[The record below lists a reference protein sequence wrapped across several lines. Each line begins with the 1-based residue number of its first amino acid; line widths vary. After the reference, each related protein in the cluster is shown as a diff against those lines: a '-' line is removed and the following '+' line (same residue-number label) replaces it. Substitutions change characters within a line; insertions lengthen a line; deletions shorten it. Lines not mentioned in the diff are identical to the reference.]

1 MSDAHKEAIET
12 LVAAIALLNDACGR
26 LAILGS
32 DGLDVVGSEGFE
44 QLRTLHGLG
53 LEAQG
58 ATNEIINKT
67 LRRIGELQAEE
78 ITDSGT

>member
-44 QLRTLHGLG
+44 QLKTLHGLG

-58 ATNEIINKT
+58 ATNEIVNRT
-67 LRRIGELQAEE
+67 TRRIGELQAEG
-78 ITDSGT
+78 ITDGT

>member
-26 LAILGS
+26 LAILSS

-44 QLRTLHGLG
+44 QLKTLHGLG

-58 ATNEIINKT
+58 ATNEIVNRT
-67 LRRIGELQAEE
+67 TRRIGELQAEG
-78 ITDSGT
+78 TTSGT

>member
-12 LVAAIALLNDACGR
+12 LVAAIALLSDVCGR

-32 DGLDVVGSEGFE
+32 DGLDVVESEDFE

-58 ATNEIINKT
+58 ATNEII
-67 LRRIGELQAEE
+67 RRIGELQAEG
-78 ITDSGT
+78 ITNGTP

>member
-1 MSDAHKEAIET
+1 VSDAHKEAIET

-44 QLRTLHGLG
+44 QLKTLHGLG

-58 ATNEIINKT
+58 ATNEII
-67 LRRIGELQAEE
+67 RRIGELQAEGT
-78 ITDSGT
+78 ISGTP